1 MISLIV
7 AMSQNGVI
15 GKAGKLPWH
24 LPEDLRHFKE
34 LTMGHPIIMGRKTFE
49 SLPKKPLPGRKNIVL
64 TRSADFKALE
74 GVEVIHDVSS
84 YLSTFFSFPS
94 PSLGRRSQ
102 GYSGAGGMGEGYRER
117 VKSPIEEN
125 HTEEIFVIGGAEI
138 YKIFEPYIQCLY
150 ITLIE
155 KDIEG
160 DTYFPFNWK
169 DGFKIVD
176 VGAIH
181 ESPLPYRFIKAVRKE
196 TL

>member
-15 GKAGKLPWH
+15 GKEGKLPWH
-24 LPEDLRHFKE
+24 LPEDLKHFKE

-64 TRSADFKALE
+64 TRSSDFKAPE
-74 GVEVIHDVSS
+74 GVEVVCNQEELFKLSS
-84 YLSTFFSFPS
+84 FQNEF
-94 PSLGRRSQ
+94 
-102 GYSGAGGMGEGYRER
+102 
-117 VKSPIEEN
+117 
-125 HTEEIFVIGGAEI
+125 FVIGGAEI

-155 KDIEG
+155 KDVEG
-160 DTYFPFNWK
+160 DTYFPFNWN
-169 DGFKIVD
+169 DNFKIVD

-181 ESPLPYRFIKAVRKE
+181 ESPLPYRFVKAVRKE
-196 TL
+196 IL